1 MSAMLSVITGCMFS
15 GKTEEL
21 LRTLRREKIARRE
34 VLLFKP
40 DIDTRY
46 SPNHVVS
53 HSNFSLDAVPIN
65 TTTPEQI
72 LALVS
77 DQTHVVG
84 IDEVQFFARGIVDVC
99 KTLLKLDINVVV
111 AGLKQDFKGD
121 PFGSMGTLLV
131 LADKITMLSAICNI
145 CGDEATNT
153 QRMINGEPAPYD
165 AQQVLVG
172 GTETYL
178 AVCNAHHQVPGR
190 P

>member
-1 MSAMLSVITGCMFS
+1 MTAMLSVVTGCMFS

-21 LRTLRREKIARRE
+21 LRTLRREIIAKRS

-46 SPNHVVS
+46 SANQVVS
-53 HSNFSLDAVPIN
+53 HSNFSLEAVPIG

-72 LALVS
+72 LGLVP

-84 IDEVQFFARGIVDVC
+84 IDEVQFFARGIVEVC
-99 KTLLKLDINVVV
+99 KQLLKRDINVVA

-121 PFGSMGTLLV
+121 PFGSMGTLLI
-131 LADKITMLSAICNI
+131 LADKITMLTAICNI
-145 CGDEATNT
+145 CGEEATNT
-153 QRMINGEPAPYD
+153 QRMINGKPAPYD

-172 GTETYL
+172 GTESYL
-178 AVCNAHHQVPGR
+178 AVCNRHHQVPGR